1 MKFLKFYHLSEP
13 PQQASLRHGGGGC
26 QDGRTAR
33 AGGAGHRVSCS
44 TTLPSSLRTLITPSS

>member
-26 QDGRTAR
+26 QDGRTASR
-33 AGGAGHRVSCS
+33 RVHDSPCGRS
-44 TTLPSSLRTLITPSS
+44 MS

>member
-26 QDGRTAR
+26 QDGRTASS
-33 AGGAGHRVSCS
+33 GGHASPCGRSVS
-44 TTLPSSLRTLITPSS
+44 